1 VGFPLGGSV
10 GSGFV
15 RFRAGRPELPVAVL
29 AKVWPHSG
37 EFGYL
42 GPHSGECGYLGLFD
56 YLVFGGSVGFPL
68 QLEKGFNAL
77 GFEVG
82 AKRNLP
88 LHG

>member
-42 GPHSGECGYLGLFD
+42 GPHSGECGYMGPRSGECG
-56 YLVFGGSVGFPL
+56 YMGPRSGECGYMGPHSG
-68 QLEKGFNAL
+68 ECGYL
-77 GFEVG
+77 GF
-82 AKRNLP
+82 L
-88 LHG
+88 

>member
-1 VGFPLGGSV
+1 
-10 GSGFV
+10 
-15 RFRAGRPELPVAVL
+15 
-29 AKVWPHSG
+29 VW
-37 EFGYL
+37 
-42 GPHSGECGYLGLFD
+42 PHSGECGYLGLFD